1 MSISEQQIQSKIKKY
16 AEEKG
21 WIVIKTIKLSEAGY
35 PDLFMF
41 KDGKT
46 LFIEVKKPGGIIS
59 PLQELRRRQLIQQGF
74 TCEIIDNL
82 EAFKDEIE
90 RQNRTI

>member
-1 MSISEQQIQSKIKKY
+1 MSTEQQIQSKIKKY
-16 AEEKG
+16 AEGKG

-41 KDGKT
+41 KNGKT
-46 LFIEVKKPGGIIS
+46 LFIEVKKAGGIIS
-59 PLQELRRRQLIQQGF
+59 PLQELRQRQLRQQGF

>member
-1 MSISEQQIQSKIKKY
+1 MSTEQQIQSKIKKY
-16 AEEKG
+16 AEGKG

-41 KDGKT
+41 KNGKT
-46 LFIEVKKPGGIIS
+46 LFIEVKKPGGVVS
-59 PLQELRRRQLIQQGF
+59 PLQELRQRQLRQQGF
-74 TCEIIDNL
+74 NCEIIDNL

-90 RQNRTI
+90 RQSRII

>member
-1 MSISEQQIQSKIKKY
+1 MSTEQQIQSKIKKY
-16 AEEKG
+16 AESKG

-46 LFIEVKKPGGIIS
+46 IFIEVKKPGGIIS
-59 PLQELRRRQLIQQGF
+59 PLQELRQRQLREQGF
-74 TCEIIDNL
+74 TCEVIDNL
-82 EAFKDEIE
+82 EQFKNEISRE
-90 RQNRTI
+90 DRII

>member
-1 MSISEQQIQSKIKKY
+1 MTEQQIQTKIKKY
-16 AEEKG
+16 AEGKG

-41 KDGKT
+41 KNGKT
-46 LFIEVKKPGGIIS
+46 LFIEVKKAGGVVS
-59 PLQELRRRQLIQQGF
+59 PLQELRQKQLRQQGF

-82 EAFKDEIE
+82 ESFKNEIE
-90 RQNRTI
+90 RQNTAI

>member
-1 MSISEQQIQSKIKKY
+1 MSTEQQIQTKIKKY
-16 AEEKG
+16 AEGKG

-41 KDGKT
+41 KNGKT
-46 LFIEVKKPGGIIS
+46 LFIEVKKAGGVVS
-59 PLQELRRRQLIQQGF
+59 PLQELRQKQLRQKGF

-82 EAFKDEIE
+82 EKFKDEIE
-90 RQNRTI
+90 RQNTDI

>member
-1 MSISEQQIQSKIKKY
+1 MNTEQQIQSKIKKY
-16 AEEKG
+16 AEGKG

-46 LFIEVKKPGGIIS
+46 IFIEVKKPGGIIS
-59 PLQELRRRQLIQQGF
+59 PLQELRQKQLREQGF

-82 EAFKDEIE
+82 EQFKNEIE
-90 RQNRTI
+90 RQSRTI

>member
-1 MSISEQQIQSKIKKY
+1 MSTEQQIQSKIKKY
-16 AEEKG
+16 AEGKG

-41 KDGKT
+41 KNGKT

-59 PLQELRRRQLIQQGF
+59 PLQELRQRQLRQQGF

-82 EAFKDEIE
+82 EAFKNEIE
-90 RQNRTI
+90 RQNRNI

>member
-1 MSISEQQIQSKIKKY
+1 MSTEQQIQSKIKKY
-16 AEEKG
+16 AEGKG

-46 LFIEVKKPGGIIS
+46 IFIEVKKVGGVVS
-59 PLQELRRRQLIQQGF
+59 PLQELRRKQLMQQGF
-74 TCEIIDNL
+74 FCEIIYNL
-82 EAFKDEIE
+82 EHFKNEIS
-90 RQNRTI
+90 RQDRII

>member
-1 MSISEQQIQSKIKKY
+1 MTEQQIQSKIKKY
-16 AEEKG
+16 AESKG

-46 LFIEVKKPGGIIS
+46 IFIEVKKQGGIIS
-59 PLQELRRRQLIQQGF
+59 PLQELRQRQLREQGF
-74 TCEIIDNL
+74 TCEVIDNL
-82 EAFKDEIE
+82 EQFKNEIS
-90 RQNRTI
+90 R

>member
-1 MSISEQQIQSKIKKY
+1 MTEQQIQTKIKKY
-16 AEEKG
+16 AEGKG

-41 KDGKT
+41 KNGKT
-46 LFIEVKKPGGIIS
+46 LFIEVKKAGGVVS
-59 PLQELRRRQLIQQGF
+59 PLQELRQKQLRQQGF

-82 EAFKDEIE
+82 EKFKDEIE
-90 RQNRTI
+90 RQNTAI

>member
-1 MSISEQQIQSKIKKY
+1 MTEQQIQSKIKKY
-16 AEEKG
+16 AEGKG

-41 KDGKT
+41 KNGKT
-46 LFIEVKKPGGIIS
+46 LFIEVKKSGGIIS
-59 PLQELRRRQLIQQGF
+59 QLQELRQRQLRQQGF

-90 RQNRTI
+90 RQSRTI